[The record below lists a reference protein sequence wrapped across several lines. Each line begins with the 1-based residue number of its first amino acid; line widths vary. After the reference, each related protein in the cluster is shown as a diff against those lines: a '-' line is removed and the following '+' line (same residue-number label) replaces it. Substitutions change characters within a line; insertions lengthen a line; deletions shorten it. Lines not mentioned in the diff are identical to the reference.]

1 MRKKILQRNEE
12 GKKYPAGHLEGKKYP
27 TQQIARKKILDEQ
40 KSPPPPP
47 PKELNGRSL
56 IIERNYPINARGITQ
71 LVNEN
76 VFFFFLSL
84 RAGGMMLSLQMA
96 RF

>member
-1 MRKKILQRNEE
+1 MRREKNILRGIQK
-12 GKKYPAGHLEGKKYP
+12 GKKYPA
-27 TQQIARKKILDEQ
+27 QQIARKKILDEQ
-40 KSPPPPP
+40 KSPPRPRPP

-76 VFFFFLSL
+76 V
-84 RAGGMMLSLQMA
+84 AN
-96 RF
+96 